1 MYLKKNFLSEE
12 PSDWL
17 EQVSSAPLSRL
28 QRLVQLLGGQGVA
41 LGNIQLPGGQGVALG
56 NIQLLGGQGV
66 ALGNI

>member
-1 MYLKKNFLSEE
+1 MNFFLQLFRLSEIIKSFSFPQKMYLKKNFLSEE

-41 LGNIQLPGGQGVALG
+41 LGNI
-56 NIQLLGGQGV
+56 
-66 ALGNI
+66 